1 MKRKTIGLLISGIAD
16 NFSCRVCRGVIKTAQ
31 KNNVDV
37 LVFPGKYLDRDLS
50 MRKEIMYEYQY
61 NTLFQYARKCGVDGI
76 IVAAG
81 SICCY
86 TNNKRMEEF
95 LEQYE
100 GIPTVIVGGK
110 LDGYISVN
118 YDNYKGIED
127 GVEYLIHKLGCQ
139 KITMVG
145 GPDEN
150 TDAFERKQT
159 FFQVM
164 KKNNISGENTGYIE
178 SNLCKTPTQTLV
190 DYINNNTDVEA
201 FFCVNDDTALG
212 VCDVLK
218 KVGRTPGKDVYVM
231 GYDNTIQAEKANP
244 SLTSVE
250 ADPGMLGVKAVEML
264 AELFGGKEM
273 ESAILPTKFIK
284 RDSFGSLWNKRELEI
299 SSFLVRDNI
308 DKQFDNIFYRYIGR
322 QEEKRM
328 RLLFHAVMDLFIE
341 CCERKTSTEN
351 DVQTLVTMIDGLLL
365 SGALEYV
372 DMQQLLNLIE
382 GIYQNCLMNMEQSD
396 PLIVKAGVVYQK
408 LLIGEE
414 QLQGERIIGN
424 QQKDFDLK
432 TFVISTM
439 QFDRGNDSNYSILV
453 EHLGWLDVKNA
464 YVCVYEKPIA
474 HLYQEKFEL
483 PENFFVKASLENGK
497 VRKRSGL
504 VKSVSITEFFGSVQ
518 NKKNCVAQVVLPIF
532 ANEMLYG
539 IALCDMTEKI
549 YDNGEFLAG
558 QLGAASKM
566 LHLLK
571 INEDIQ
577 AQYEESLRILQ
588 ENNVKLDVL
597 AKSDALTGIL
607 NRRGFM
613 EACEEKLL
621 VNKLGKIDALVLYI
635 DMNNLKII
643 NDRYGHE
650 EGDFSIKAIAS
661 ILTKNFPNEIIGR
674 LGGDEFALL
683 YSGNVLPDR
692 KEFISRIYRCFDEFN
707 AASEKEY
714 NVTVSAG
721 ACPVYADMDID
732 LQDALAIA
740 DEKLYVDKQNRVKNV
755 VKS

>member
-1 MKRKTIGLLISGIAD
+1 MKRKTIGVLISGIAD
-16 NFSCRVCRGVIKTAQ
+16 DFSSRVCRGAVKTAQ
-31 KNNVDV
+31 KYDIDV

-61 NTLFQYARKCGVDGI
+61 NTLFDYAKNCGLDGI

-86 TNNKRMEEF
+86 TDNKRLEEF

-100 GIPTVIVGGK
+100 GIPSVIVGGK
-110 LDGYISVN
+110 LDGYTSVN

-127 GVEYLIHKLGCQ
+127 GLEYLIYKLGCQ
-139 KITMVG
+139 KIAMVG

-159 FFQVM
+159 FYHVM
-164 KKNNISGENTGYIE
+164 QKNNISLENIGFVGG
-178 SNLCKTPTQTLV
+178 NLCKNPQETLE
-190 DYINNNTDVEA
+190 DYINDNPDVEA

-212 VCDVLK
+212 VYEILK
-218 KVGRTPGKDVYVM
+218 KMGRCPGKDVYVM
-231 GYDNTIQAEKANP
+231 GYDNTIQAEKTNP

-264 AELFGGKEM
+264 TEHFDGKEM
-273 ESAILPTKFIK
+273 ESEVLPTKFIK
-284 RDSFGSLWNKRELEI
+284 RDSFGTLWNKRELEI

-328 RLLFHAVMDLFIE
+328 RLMFHALMELFIE
-341 CCERKTSTEN
+341 CCEKKMSTEA
-351 DVQTLVTMIDGLLL
+351 DVQTLITMIDGLLL
-365 SGALEYV
+365 SGALEFV

-382 GIYQNCLMNMEQSD
+382 GVYQNCLMNMEKND
-396 PLIVKAGVVYQK
+396 PLIAKAGAVYQK

-414 QLQGERIIGN
+414 QLQGEMLVGN

-483 PENFFVKASLENGK
+483 PEHFFVKASLENGK

-504 VKSVSITEFFGSVQ
+504 VKSVLITEFFNSVQ
-518 NKKNCVAQVVLPIF
+518 NKKNGVAKVVLPIF

-539 IALCDMTEKI
+539 IVLCDMTEKI

-621 VNKLGKIDALVLYI
+621 VNKLGKVDALVLYI

-650 EGDFSIKAIAS
+650 EGDFSIRTIAS
-661 ILTKNFPNEIIGR
+661 ILKKNFPNEIVGR

-683 YSGNVLPDR
+683 YSENELPDR
-692 KEFISRIYRCFDEFN
+692 KEFISRIYQCFDEFN

-721 ACPVYADMDID
+721 ACPIYANMDME

-755 VKS
+755 EKN